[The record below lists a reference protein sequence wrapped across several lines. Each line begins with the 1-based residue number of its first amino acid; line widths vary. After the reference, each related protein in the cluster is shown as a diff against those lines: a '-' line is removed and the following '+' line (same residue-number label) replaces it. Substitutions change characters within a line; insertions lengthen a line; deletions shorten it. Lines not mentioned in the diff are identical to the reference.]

1 MDATARRV
9 GWAPRQNGTTE
20 TTETTKT
27 TETVA
32 DSEVSAVPPVA
43 SGRGHTEC
51 APYQINHINRN
62 ESKGG
67 RCLSIARLP
76 NLSPRRF
83 SEWCSG
89 SPS

>member
-43 SGRGHTEC
+43 AVVVVPAET
-51 APYQINHINRN
+51 
-62 ESKGG
+62 
-67 RCLSIARLP
+67 ARIEAKVS
-76 NLSPRRF
+76 NST
-83 SEWCSG
+83 
-89 SPS
+89 

>member
-9 GWAPRQNGTTE
+9 GWAPRQNG

-43 SGRGHTEC
+43 AAVVVPAET
-51 APYQINHINRN
+51 
-62 ESKGG
+62 
-67 RCLSIARLP
+67 ARIEAKVS
-76 NLSPRRF
+76 NST
-83 SEWCSG
+83 
-89 SPS
+89 

>member
-9 GWAPRQNGTTE
+9 GWAPRQNG

-43 SGRGHTEC
+43 AVVVVPAET
-51 APYQINHINRN
+51 
-62 ESKGG
+62 
-67 RCLSIARLP
+67 ARIEAKVS
-76 NLSPRRF
+76 NST
-83 SEWCSG
+83 
-89 SPS
+89 